1 MQATCLFEGY
11 ALITCRGQ
19 FSSRESARFGI
30 IVQNDFSHTFT
41 HMRARTQTHAR
52 MHGLLANPLMPQHNG
67 ALLVMQLWIFFFARK
82 QGALCCCFRAFFKCF
97 RARFPHV
104 RIVCNILQNIIIVTL
119 ISARVCFADL
129 SILLF
134 CFLVWSLNEPSV
146 NLSMR
151 AHVSSGSE
159 CGVFIC
165 SV

>member
-1 MQATCLFEGY
+1 MISLTHLHTCARAHTNTCANAQPSCKPFNAATQWSSVSNA
-11 ALITCRGQ
+11 AL
-19 FSSRESARFGI
+19 
-30 IVQNDFSHTFT
+30 DF
-41 HMRARTQTHAR
+41 
-52 MHGLLANPLMPQHNG
+52 
-67 ALLVMQLWIFFFARK
+67 FFFARK

-104 RIVCNILQNIIIVTL
+104 RIICNILQNIIIVTL

-134 CFLVWSLNEPSV
+134 YFLVWSLNEPSV